1 MQSVTIGSEKDE
13 AGLEGPA
20 KGGLRS
26 NGAGKGPAEP
36 WKAVKNGLLAIF
48 YLRVFYKNPQ
58 VLFAKVWR
66 ASMRLL
72 VLPGKKWQVLAEEIS
87 GRAKKTA
94 VQNKK
99 RFACVLDENTPAH

>member
-1 MQSVTIGSEKDE
+1 M
-13 AGLEGPA
+13 EGPA

-72 VLPGKKWQVLAEEIS
+72 VLPGKKWQVLADGIS
-87 GRAKKTA
+87 GRANKSA

-99 RFACVLDENTPAH
+99 KDLPVFLTRTPLLIRIYPLC